1 MVLGQFLAVI
11 IDRTEIGS
19 LGFPFTGMFNLFNT
33 HGFMNFLIKYYT
45 NALFSSRIYS
55 SLSSYSYLYLA
66 LFLRF
71 PEDVIKVCMWS
82 EAKIRQFISK
92 NGLFPCNIKSL
103 NILTSAILK
112 MLLHYP
118 GFESLKEHSKEQN
131 VQDNHMFYL
140 VRLISNTYLN
150 IRMHYTTKMKTE
162 KLHDVKVRQHLL
174 KTTLFKGQ

>member
-1 MVLGQFLAVI
+1 MCF
-11 IDRTEIGS
+11 ES
-19 LGFPFTGMFNLFNT
+19 LRDKTSPISHSLV
-33 HGFMNFLIKYYT
+33 
-45 NALFSSRIYS
+45 ALKNRGGLVFAS
-55 SLSSYSYLYLA
+55 
-66 LFLRF
+66 
-71 PEDVIKVCMWS
+71 EDVIKVCMWS

-103 NILTSAILK
+103 NIFTSAILK

-118 GFESLKEHSKEQN
+118 RFESLKEHSKEQN